1 MARIEILHPFASHS
15 HVETNQSRQVHG
27 KALVIVNENVKLK
40 AFLYN
45 LLPRTGHLRERL
57 KKRVMY
63 KAWLIVDS
71 SYTPFPQHHAKD
83 GSKQKSTPSA
93 TPKERLDKTENS

>member
-1 MARIEILHPFASHS
+1 MLMWCIQYTITAYINTSNVVMLHGPKMDRVAGPQARIEILHPFASHS

-45 LLPRTGHLRERL
+45 LLPRTGHLRER
-57 KKRVMY
+57 
-63 KAWLIVDS
+63 
-71 SYTPFPQHHAKD
+71 
-83 GSKQKSTPSA
+83 
-93 TPKERLDKTENS
+93 